1 MAVLGDIRARA
12 RLAIAPVLG
21 TLLFSYF
28 SYHMVQGDRGLIA
41 YLQLSTQLA
50 AAQAVHGEIRAER
63 DRLAHR
69 VSLLKPDHLDPDML
83 EERAR
88 VMLNLAH
95 RDDVV
100 ILRSSLD

>member
-1 MAVLGDIRARA
+1 MAVGNDIRARA
-12 RLAIAPVLG
+12 RQAVAPVLG
-21 TLLFSYF
+21 TLVFLYF

-50 AAQAVHGEIRAER
+50 AAQAEHAEVRVER

-69 VSLLKPDHLDPDML
+69 VALLRSDHLDPDML

-88 VMLNLAH
+88 VMLNLVH
-95 RDDVV
+95 PDEVV
-100 ILRSSLD
+100 ILRQGDR